1 MPRTIVLGPYQIS
14 TSGRRRLFRGSCR
27 ELFFHQGVA
36 RKLSVL
42 LHRLWADGTEVRPAK
57 VEGTT

>member
-1 MPRTIVLGPYQIS
+1 
-14 TSGRRRLFRGSCR
+14 
-27 ELFFHQGVA
+27 VA

-57 VEGTT
+57 VEGTTWPDLPLPRDVEVVYCAAYPRGPHHPL